1 MSLLLPP
8 GYRCTAYWYALHNGL
23 PADLGYLLEL
33 GRRAARAASW
43 LGLAPVR
50 VPEGPFPAV
59 NTWEPWLWDLAA
71 AGMPLRSRPPRQA

>member
-71 AGMPLRSRPPRQA
+71 AGIAGASPPPRQA